1 MDFCQLFGQRNI
13 LFTGATRPLAPVN
26 VDQRLQVRRLADPE
40 IFGHFPDMSFKFSG
54 GAN

>member
-13 LFTGATRPLAPVN
+13 LFYRGDANPLAPVN

-40 IFGHFPDMSFKFSG
+40 IFGHFS
-54 GAN
+54 